1 MGTERG
7 GWGCIDCHLLY
18 GISSSFP
25 QSLNLGEYPSSA
37 KTFYFMTMFN
47 TFLTT
52 GHVNRYYMD
61 VASFVIAVSI
71 GHFPFLLYFHRN
83 SCKQTVYI

>member
-1 MGTERG
+1 MCVKRGGGGVGTGGG
-7 GWGCIDCHLLY
+7 GWGCIDCHL

-37 KTFYFMTMFN
+37 KIFYFMTMFN
-47 TFLTT
+47 IFLIT
-52 GHVNRYYMD
+52 GHVNRYYLV

-71 GHFPFLLYFHRN
+71 GHFPFFIIF
-83 SCKQTVYI
+83 S